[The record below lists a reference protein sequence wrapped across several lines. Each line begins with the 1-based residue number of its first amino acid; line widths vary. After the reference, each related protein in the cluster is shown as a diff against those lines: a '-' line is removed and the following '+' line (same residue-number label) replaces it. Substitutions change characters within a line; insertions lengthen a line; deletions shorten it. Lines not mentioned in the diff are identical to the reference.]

1 MVLVGQFFKF
11 SRMCSLLLLDCSGER
26 YFIRESEILKLDTD
40 QQDVVQSLLTDIIM
54 THIYRMKG
62 PMEVLNFFNYIQP
75 LLMEMLFMEG
85 FSICLKDF
93 ILSKAVVSEIQGSIE
108 KNSCILNQLRS
119 RRDELVELQVQN
131 HLRSMKDPIAKFIL
145 NSSALGNL
153 ID

>member
-26 YFIRESEILKLDTD
+26 YFIRESEILELDTD
-40 QQDVVQSLLTDIIM
+40 QDVVQSLLTDIM

-75 LLMEMLFMEG
+75 LLVEMLFMEG